1 MRKIILS
8 ILGILIIAGAV
19 ALGNYITGKKKKR
32 KPNFS
37 KIIKTVF
44 IEDVVNKEVPITLN
58 ASGNLIA
65 KNKIEIFSEVQGV
78 LKKQN
83 KPFKAGTRY
92 RKGEVLLN
100 INSAEF
106 YANLQSQRNNLFNLV
121 TSIMPDIRLD
131 YPSEFNK
138 WENYLQ
144 QFNVNKSTP
153 ELPEMKTDK
162 EKYFISGRGITSS
175 YYTIKNLE
183 VRLGKY
189 NIRAPFTGILTE
201 SLVSPG
207 ALVRNGQ
214 KLGEFID
221 ESVYE
226 LEVTVNSNYADLLV
240 VGNSVT
246 LTNLEKT
253 KTYTGKVVR
262 VNGKVDLQ
270 SQTIKVYIEVAH
282 KDLKEGMYLEANLKA
297 KVEKDAIEIS
307 RKLLVDNSKVY
318 TVKNDSILSLVDI
331 NPVHFNSE
339 TVIIKGLNNNTK
351 ILTQVLPGA
360 FEGMIVK
367 TSKK

>member
-318 TVKNDSILSLVDI
+318 TVKNDSILSLVHI